1 MKKLFFPLF
10 AVLLLFTGCEF
21 YDIGPDVISDDIVA
35 YANSWQRD
43 ENDRVLYQDFSF
55 PEITQN
61 VLERGSVSVSMVN
74 RGNKG
79 ETVLN
84 ALPYVF
90 PVSDGRQF
98 VMQNIRYEVRN
109 GLVTIVMEWGNR
121 EMYAAPTENYRFR
134 VSIIRPD

>member
-1 MKKLFFPLF
+1 
-10 AVLLLFTGCEF
+10 
-21 YDIGPDVISDDIVA
+21 
-35 YANSWQRD
+35 
-43 ENDRVLYQDFSF
+43 
-55 PEITQN
+55 
-61 VLERGSVSVSMVN
+61 MVN